1 MKFFIILLLGSLT
14 YTSLGAV
21 LPGPGDELHV
31 KTQSSDTVPAAQ
43 FTPTSQA
50 SKEHA
55 SSEDPSKE
63 PFFFREVISSDDVVI
78 EYPKPKSHKAQSY
91 HSPLQ
96 GSPKSATFQS
106 EETTGLTPTAG
117 MSREEGKSTTSE
129 EKLAKISHAM
139 GKDLDKM
146 VKVLTNYAEGM
157 IPGSNGIVKP

>member
-106 EETTGLTPTAG
+106 EETTGLTPTAA
-117 MSREEGKSTTSE
+117 TTSE